1 MSYRPFV
8 ELLVRQIIEQPEALE
23 IEEELAG
30 NTRTFHVKVAADD
43 VGRLI
48 GKNGRVVSAVR
59 ALVSAVA
66 AKNRERAYVK
76 VEAA

>member
-8 ELLVRQIIEQPEALE
+8 ELLVRQIVDQPEALT
-23 IEEELAG
+23 IQEEASG
-30 NTRTFHVKVAADD
+30 NTRTFHVRVAPDD

>member
-8 ELLVRQIIEQPEALE
+8 ELLVRQIVEQPEALK
-23 IEEELAG
+23 IEEELVG
-30 NTRTFHVKVAADD
+30 NTRTFQVKVAADD

-76 VEAA
+76 VEAS